1 MKIKY
6 LKFYIL
12 GSLLVIAV
20 LVWITV
26 FTGQGSGLLEVN
38 FFDIGQGDAIFIE
51 TPEKIQILVDG
62 GPDAKILE
70 KLGKEMPF
78 YDRTLDLVILTHPD
92 PDHLNG
98 IIEVF
103 KRYKIKKIVYTGVV
117 PEDLK
122 QKGVDIIEKSKAEK
136 IIVKAG
142 QRVDLGQ
149 TPLDS
154 KHLTEQVYID
164 ILYPFEDITG
174 QKFSDFNQTS
184 IVCRLVYG
192 KISFLLTG
200 DAPKSAEYQLL
211 AKQVNL
217 DSDILKVAHHG
228 SKTSTTNY
236 FLEAVSPAIAVI
248 QVGRDNKF
256 GHPHRE
262 VLDDLNQQNIKILRT
277 DLLGDIKILSN
288 GMRYKIENPE

>member
-1 MKIKY
+1 
-6 LKFYIL
+6 
-12 GSLLVIAV
+12 
-20 LVWITV
+20 
-26 FTGQGSGLLEVN
+26 
-38 FFDIGQGDAIFIE
+38 
-51 TPEKIQILVDG
+51 
-62 GPDAKILE
+62 
-70 KLGKEMPF
+70 MPF

-98 IIEVF
+98 IIEVL
-103 KRYKIKKIVYTGVV
+103 KRYKVKEIIYTGVV
-117 PEDLK
+117 PEDLR

>member
-117 PEDLK
+117 PEDLR

>member
-98 IIEVF
+98 IIEVL
-103 KRYKIKKIVYTGVV
+103 KRYKVKEIIYTGVV
-117 PEDLK
+117 PEDLR

>member
-51 TPEKIQILVDG
+51 TPEKIQVLVDG

-142 QRVDLGQ
+142 QRIDLGQ